1 MGNKI
6 DQSNPNVL
14 TINANG
20 ENTYS
25 NVSNILK
32 PIHYKKIWVG
42 NCQTFALDYKNNLYS
57 WGLNDYF
64 QLGNT
69 KNTEYIFNKEK
80 EDKKTKK
87 KIKFTTHLNV

>member
-1 MGNKI
+1 MGNQI
-6 DQSNPNVL
+6 DQSNSNVL

-32 PIHYKKIWVG
+32 PLNYTKIWVG
-42 NCQTFALDYKNNLYS
+42 NCQTFALDYKDNIYS

-64 QLGNT
+64 QLGNK

-87 KIKFTTHLNV
+87 KYMTHLNV

>member
-1 MGNKI
+1 MGNQI
-6 DQSNPNVL
+6 NRTNPLVY

-20 ENTYS
+20 ENIYS

-32 PIHYKKIWVG
+32 PLHYKKIWVG

-64 QLGNT
+64 QLGNN
-69 KNTEYIFNKEK
+69 KNTKYIFN
-80 EDKKTKK
+80 TNKK
-87 KIKFTTHLNV
+87 KKNL